1 MQSKTVMN
9 PSRLRILEC
18 FIQSGD
24 ATAAEIQTQLS
35 DIPTASLYRHINILL
50 EDGWLELVSERKV
63 RGATER
69 RYKLASTR
77 ANENYDMQV
86 SDVLLSL
93 LATFKAYFAE
103 EDSDPVRDMLLVSTA
118 TLMLSDE
125 EFEQFLIEQA
135 ELEQKY
141 LGRQSDGKRKPRRLT
156 YISSP
161 CEQEEQNA

>member
-18 FIQSGD
+18 FIQNGD

-50 EDGWLELVSERKV
+50 DDGWLELVSERKV

-69 RYKLASTR
+69 RYKLAGTR
-77 ANENYDMQV
+77 ANGNYEAQV
-86 SDVLLSL
+86 SGVLLSL
-93 LATFKAYFAE
+93 LATFKAYFADE
-103 EDSDPVRDMLLVSTA
+103 SSDPVRDMLLVSTA

-135 ELEQKY
+135 KLEQKY
-141 LGRQSDGKRKPRRLT
+141 LGRQPDGKRKPRRLT

-161 CEQEEQNA
+161 CEEEEQNA

>member
-1 MQSKTVMN
+1 MRSKTVMN

-18 FIQSGD
+18 FIQNGD

-77 ANENYDMQV
+77 ANENYEMQIA
-86 SDVLLSL
+86 DVLLSL
-93 LATFKAYFAE
+93 LTTFKTYFADE
-103 EDSDPVRDMLLVSTA
+103 SKDPVQDMLLVSTA

-125 EFEQFLIEQA
+125 EFEQYLTEQA
-135 ELEQKY
+135 ELMQRY
-141 LGRQSDGKRKPRRLT
+141 LGRQPDGIRKPRRLT

-161 CEQEEQNA
+161 CEEEEQNA

>member
-69 RYKLASTR
+69 RYKLAGTR
-77 ANENYDMQV
+77 ANENYDAQV
-86 SDVLLSL
+86 SGVLLSL

-103 EDSDPVRDMLLVSTA
+103 EGSDPVRDMLLVSTA

-141 LGRQSDGKRKPRRLT
+141 LGRQPDGKRKPRRLT

-161 CEQEEQNA
+161 CEEEEQNA